1 MPDLSFS
8 IEGAEALSFAATPT
22 LAFRLRLANGP
33 STEKIHTVAL
43 QCQIQIEATRRRY
56 TPADQAKLRDLFDTP
71 DRWSRTLRNLL
82 WTHVSCAVP
91 AFQSNT
97 AVDLHVPCT
106 FDFNVGS
113 TKYFYGLDDGEI
125 PLCFQFSGNVFY
137 VERDGSLAVAPISWS
152 KECRFKLPVKVWKE
166 MMELYYPNSAWLCLR
181 RDVFDR
187 LYRYKVERGMPTW
200 EEALESVLQ
209 VEKETVKA

>member
-8 IEGAEALSFAATPT
+8 IESAEALPFAATPT
-22 LAFRLRLANGP
+22 LAFRLRLANATP
-33 STEKIHTVAL
+33 EKIHTVAL

-56 TPADQAKLRDLFDTP
+56 TPADQENLHDLFDRP
-71 DRWSRTLRNLL
+71 DRWSQTVRNLL

-106 FDFNVGS
+106 FDFNVAA
-113 TKYFYGLDDGEI
+113 TKYFHGVEDGEV
-125 PLCFQFSGNVFY
+125 PLVFQFSGNVFY
-137 VERDGSLAVAPISWS
+137 SEQDAPLAVTPISWD
-152 KECRFKLPVKVWKE
+152 KESRFRLPVRAWKD
-166 MMELYYPNSAWLCLR
+166 MMDLYYPNSAWLCLR

-187 LYRYKVERGMPTW
+187 LYHYKVQHGIPTW
-200 EEALESVLQ
+200 EDALETILQ
-209 VEKETVKA
+209 GEKEPVKS

>member
-8 IEGAEALSFAATPT
+8 IESVEALPFAATPT
-22 LAFRLRLANGP
+22 LAFRLRLANATP
-33 STEKIHTVAL
+33 EKIHTVAL

-56 TPADQAKLRDLFDTP
+56 TPADQENLRDLFDRP
-71 DRWSRTLRNLL
+71 DRWSQTVRNLL

-106 FDFNVGS
+106 FDFNVAA
-113 TKYFYGLDDGEI
+113 TKYLHGVEDGEV
-125 PLCFQFSGNVFY
+125 PLVFQFSGNVFY
-137 VERDGSLAVAPISWS
+137 SEQDAPLGVTPISWD
-152 KECRFKLPVKVWKE
+152 KESRFRLPVRAWKD
-166 MMELYYPNSAWLCLR
+166 MMDLYYPNSAWLCLR

-187 LYRYKVERGMPTW
+187 LYHYKVQHGIPTW
-200 EEALESVLQ
+200 EDALETILQ
-209 VEKETVKA
+209 GEKEPVKS